1 MKYDSLPS
9 IDDKY
14 FDFDYNVPLCDI
26 ASTTICKQGY
36 CELEDDKILKAILYL
51 FGMDTN
57 RGFEKLQLP
66 EGASIRS
73 SITDEVQVGGYI
85 YSGYQRKDSV
95 WLKNGK
101 SNTIQY
107 LFGDNPKLLQALNKE
122 V

>member
-26 ASTTICKQGY
+26 AATSVCKQGY

-85 YSGYQRKDSV
+85 YSGYIRTDQNWKNIGKKMMVKMLWEDVSWVKD
-95 WLKNGK
+95 LK
-101 SNTIQY
+101 
-107 LFGDNPKLLQALNKE
+107 
-122 V
+122 